1 MTQQSYFWG
10 TYLKEVKIITLKRYL
25 NSYQKSNLK
34 SISTPTFIAA
44 SFTLAKTWTP
54 PKFPLTDE
62 WMREIYE

>member
-10 TYLKEVKIITLKRYL
+10 IYLKEVKIITLKRYL
-25 NSYQKSNLK
+25 NSYKKSNSK

-44 SFTLAKTWTP
+44 SFTLAKTCKP